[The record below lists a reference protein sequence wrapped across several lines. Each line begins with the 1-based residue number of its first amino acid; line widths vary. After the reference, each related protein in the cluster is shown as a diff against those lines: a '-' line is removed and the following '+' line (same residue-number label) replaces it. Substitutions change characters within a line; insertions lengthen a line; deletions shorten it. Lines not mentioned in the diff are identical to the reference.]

1 MVLLNHMNKDSQS
14 KVIDN
19 FFVTKDFLQAI
30 ILMDL
35 FSRFIVLQKG
45 PFIGVNPTRDL
56 LSDAEMR
63 TFFTFLPFFRMLGT

>member
-1 MVLLNHMNKDSQS
+1 MFDLKKEAPLFVGTLWVMVLLNHMSKDSQT

-45 PFIGVNPTRDL
+45 PFIRERIL
-56 LSDAEMR
+56 FEIY
-63 TFFTFLPFFRMLGT
+63 